1 VLSERVDEAISA
13 ISAKEA
19 IIFESTNMIANARF
33 HRWRHAQAFLDYGKR
48 DCVKVALFPF
58 WFLSFLAPQRS
69 LLGNSANLPRQ
80 VTTFKIQ
87 TDPLP
92 KGFSV

>member
-1 VLSERVDEAISA
+1 MRQYPLFPQKSDNFLNRP
-13 ISAKEA
+13 
-19 IIFESTNMIANARF
+19 NMIDNARF
-33 HRWRHAQAFLDYGKR
+33 HRWRHAQAFWTTESAI
-48 DCVKVALFPF
+48 CVKVALFPF
-58 WFLSFLAPQRS
+58 WFLSFLALQRS

-80 VTTFKIQ
+80 ATTFKIQ

>member
-1 VLSERVDEAISA
+1 
-13 ISAKEA
+13 
-19 IIFESTNMIANARF
+19 MIANAASIAGVTRKLFGLRKARF
-33 HRWRHAQAFLDYGKR
+33 G
-48 DCVKVALFPF
+48 VKVALFPF

-80 VTTFKIQ
+80 VTTFQIQ